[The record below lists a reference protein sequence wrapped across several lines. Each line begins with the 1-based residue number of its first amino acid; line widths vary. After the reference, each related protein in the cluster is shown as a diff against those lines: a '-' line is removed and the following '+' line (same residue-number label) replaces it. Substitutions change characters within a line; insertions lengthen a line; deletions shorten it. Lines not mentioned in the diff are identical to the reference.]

1 MMAEMNEQVIAEMVR
16 QVLKGMASGS
26 APAESAPAPQRPE
39 APGGRVTAKD
49 YPLGTN
55 RPDLIRSPTG
65 KKLDEL
71 TLDAVMKDVATF
83 KDFTITPEALEL
95 QAQVAESAG
104 RPQIGRNM
112 RRAAEL
118 TRIADERVLEIY
130 NALRPHRSTFDEL
143 IAIADELDNKYQ
155 AHTCAAHVREAAD
168 VYKRRKL
175 LRGDR
180 PES

>member
-1 MMAEMNEQVIAEMVR
+1 MKCNIF
-16 QVLKGMASGS
+16 
-26 APAESAPAPQRPE
+26 
-39 APGGRVTAKD
+39 RV
-49 YPLGTN
+49 
-55 RPDLIRSPTG
+55 
-65 KKLDEL
+65 L
-71 TLDAVMKDVATF
+71 TLILLSIVF
-83 KDFTITPEALEL
+83 FTGYIFRANLS
-95 QAQVAESAG
+95 QVAESAG

-168 VYKRRKL
+168 MYRRRKL

>member
-1 MMAEMNEQVIAEMVR
+1 
-16 QVLKGMASGS
+16 
-26 APAESAPAPQRPE
+26 
-39 APGGRVTAKD
+39 
-49 YPLGTN
+49 
-55 RPDLIRSPTG
+55 
-65 KKLDEL
+65 
-71 TLDAVMKDVATF
+71 MKDVATF

-143 IAIADELDNKYQ
+143 IAIADELDDKYQ
-155 AHTCAAHVREAAD
+155 AHTCAAHVREATD
-168 VYKRRKL
+168 VYRHHKRKEAKINIEKMEAEKYDYIVSACPSCTHLKDSQENRLKKVYSVVL
-175 LRGDR
+175 NLIPMKEFKDI
-180 PES
+180 E

>member
-1 MMAEMNEQVIAEMVR
+1 MAELNEQLIAEMVR
-16 QVLKGMASGS
+16 QVLKGMASAPAAASGAS
-26 APAESAPAPQRPE
+26 APAS
-39 APGGRVTAKD
+39 GGKVSAKD
-49 YPLGTN
+49 YPLGAN
-55 RPDLIRSPTG
+55 RKDLIKTPTG
-65 KKLDEL
+65 KTLDDL
-71 TLDAVMKDVATF
+71 TLDAVMKDIATF
-83 KDFTITPEALEL
+83 KDFSITPQALEL

-104 RPQIGRNM
+104 RRQIAMNM

-118 TRIADERVLEIY
+118 TAIPDERVLEMY

-143 IAIADELDNKYQ
+143 IAIADELQNKYN
-155 AHTCAAHVREAAD
+155 AKTCAAHVREAAD

>member
-1 MMAEMNEQVIAEMVR
+1 MAELNEQLIAEMVR
-16 QVLKGMASGS
+16 QVLKGMASAPAASGAS
-26 APAESAPAPQRPE
+26 APKGSK
-39 APGGRVTAKD
+39 VTAKD
-49 YPLGTN
+49 YPLGAN
-55 RPDLIRSPTG
+55 RKDLIKTPTG
-65 KKLDEL
+65 KSLDDL
-71 TLDAVMKDVATF
+71 TLDAVITDKATF
-83 KDFTITPEALEL
+83 KDFSITPQALEL

-104 RPQIGRNM
+104 RRQIGMNM

-118 TRIADERVLEIY
+118 TAIPDERLLEMY

-143 IAIADELDNKYQ
+143 IAIADELQNKFN
-155 AHTCAAHVREAAD
+155 AKTCAAHVREAAD

>member
-1 MMAEMNEQVIAEMVR
+1 MAELNEQLIAEMVR
-16 QVLKGMASGS
+16 QVLKGMASAPAASGAS
-26 APAESAPAPQRPE
+26 APAS
-39 APGGRVTAKD
+39 GSKVSAKD
-49 YPLGTN
+49 YPLGAN
-55 RPDLIRSPTG
+55 RKDLIKTPTG
-65 KKLDEL
+65 KTLDDL
-71 TLDAVMKDVATF
+71 TLDAVMKDIATF
-83 KDFTITPEALEL
+83 KDFSITPQALEL

-104 RPQIGRNM
+104 RRQIAMNM

-118 TRIADERVLEIY
+118 TAIPDERVLEMY

-143 IAIADELDNKYQ
+143 IAIADELQNKYN
-155 AHTCAAHVREAAD
+155 AKTCAAHVREAAD

>member
-1 MMAEMNEQVIAEMVR
+1 MAELNEQLIAEMVR
-16 QVLKGMASGS
+16 QVLKGMAS
-26 APAESAPAPQRPE
+26 APAASGASASS
-39 APGGRVTAKD
+39 GGKVTAKD

-55 RPDLIRSPTG
+55 RKDMIKTPTG
-65 KKLDEL
+65 KTLDDL
-71 TLDAVMKDVATF
+71 TLDAVLKDSATF
-83 KDFTITPEALEL
+83 KDFSITPQALEL

-104 RPQIGRNM
+104 RRQIAMNM

-118 TRIADERVLEIY
+118 TAIPDERVLEMY

-143 IAIADELDNKYQ
+143 IAIADELQNKYN
-155 AHTCAAHVREAAD
+155 AKSCAAHVREAAD